1 MALSNAQYQS
11 IMYRYDRDRANAL
24 RVQEEHL
31 ELLRREVPGF
41 SELEGKSASIAI
53 SFARQMLNEDNSSIS
68 DLDDALSAVTAEKEA
83 LLAQY
88 GYSPDFLLP
97 DYTCPDCKDTGYI
110 NNRKCHCFRQA
121 ELDILYSQSN
131 IREFLQTENFSTL
144 SEAYYQGEDLSRF
157 RNAVAMCHS
166 FVDNFDTNYTNLMF
180 YGKVGT
186 GKSFLS
192 GCISHEL
199 LQTGHSVIY
208 FSATDLFAL
217 MADNAF
223 HRSGRLE
230 DAPSNRD
237 IYECDLLVIDDL
249 GTELTNQ
256 FVGSSLFTCL
266 NERHIRRKST
276 IVSTNLSLQELHERY
291 SDRVFSRAVGNFEII
306 KLTGNDIRVL
316 KHKQN

>member
-11 IMYRYDRDRANAL
+11 IMYGYEKNRVNAMRVRD
-24 RVQEEHL
+24 EHL
-31 ELLRREVPGF
+31 EALRRDIPGF
-41 SELEGKSASIAI
+41 SELENESSALAV
-53 SFARQMLNEDNSSIS
+53 SFSRRMLDDESLSLE
-68 DLDDALSAVTAEKEA
+68 DLDKGLAEISARKEA
-83 LLAQY
+83 LLAAH
-88 GYSPDFLLP
+88 GISPDYLQP
-97 DYTCPDCKDTGYI
+97 AYTCPDCQDTGYI
-110 NNRKCHCFRQA
+110 GNHKCHCFRQA

-131 IREFLQTENFSTL
+131 IREYLKTENFSTL
-144 SEAYYQGEDLSRF
+144 SESYYEGEDLSRF

-166 FVDNFDTNYTNLMF
+166 FIENFDTEYKNIMF
-180 YGKVGT
+180 YGKVGV

-208 FSATDLFAL
+208 FSAADLFSL

-223 HRSGRLE
+223 HRNANAGETL
-230 DAPSNRD
+230 DNKD

-256 FVGSSLFTCL
+256 FVGSSLFTVM
-266 NERHIRRKST
+266 NERHIRRRST

-306 KLTGNDIRVL
+306 KLTGSDIRVL
-316 KHKQN
+316 KHKQ

>member
-1 MALSNAQYQS
+1 
-11 IMYRYDRDRANAL
+11 
-24 RVQEEHL
+24 
-31 ELLRREVPGF
+31 
-41 SELEGKSASIAI
+41 
-53 SFARQMLNEDNSSIS
+53 
-68 DLDDALSAVTAEKEA
+68 
-83 LLAQY
+83 
-88 GYSPDFLLP
+88 
-97 DYTCPDCKDTGYI
+97 
-110 NNRKCHCFRQA
+110 
-121 ELDILYSQSN
+121 
-131 IREFLQTENFSTL
+131 
-144 SEAYYQGEDLSRF
+144 
-157 RNAVAMCHS
+157 
-166 FVDNFDTNYTNLMF
+166 MF

-199 LQTGHSVIY
+199 LKRGHSVIY
-208 FSATDLFAL
+208 FSASDLFSL

-223 HRSGRLE
+223 HRSSRPE
-230 DAPSNRD
+230 DSLDNKD

-316 KHKQN
+316 KHKLN